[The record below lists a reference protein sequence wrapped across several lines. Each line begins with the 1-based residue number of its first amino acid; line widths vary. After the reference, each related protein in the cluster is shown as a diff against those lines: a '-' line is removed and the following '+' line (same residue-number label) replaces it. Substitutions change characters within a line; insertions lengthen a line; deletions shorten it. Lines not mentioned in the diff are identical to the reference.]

1 MSRTE
6 GLIPMRPLTVGLPK
20 MHKEHGERRDFLP
33 SLVAFLEEAGASA
46 VVLEEDYG
54 SGVGVS
60 PDEYRS
66 ASGLVRFG
74 TLEEAQDQ
82 DVVVVLRCP
91 DEGSIRRMR
100 PGSVLV
106 SMLHLEAR
114 PERLQ
119 LLKRVGTHGV
129 SLDAI
134 VDESGSRLV
143 ENLEAVGWNGVREAF
158 GTMARLHKDF
168 NHPSR
173 RPLHVTCLGAGRV
186 AGNAIYA
193 ATRYG
198 DPALREEMVARNVP
212 GVEVTVADFD
222 LTWHEDYMLQRLER
236 TDLLIDATQRR
247 DVTRP
252 VVPNAWVAA
261 LPNDAVLL
269 DLSADP
275 YDFSAEPPRTKGIE
289 GIPHGDLDQWL
300 FHADDPAW
308 DALDPRVPTV
318 NRRAAL
324 SCYSWPGLQPRAC
337 MERYG
342 AQLEPVLGL
351 VLAKSVEDWDPDHG
365 SHLERAIAR
374 AETSRLPRARELIPA

>member
-1 MSRTE
+1 M
-6 GLIPMRPLTVGLPK
+6 TVGLPR
-20 MHKEHGERRDFLP
+20 MHKEAGERRDFLP
-33 SLVAFLEEAGASA
+33 DFVAFLDEAGASA
-46 VVLEEDYG
+46 VVLEDGYG
-54 SGVGVS
+54 AGVGAA
-60 PDEYRS
+60 PDEYRT
-66 ASGLVRFG
+66 ASRVARFG
-74 TLEEAQDQ
+74 SFEEALGQ

-91 DEGSIRRMR
+91 DEASIRRLR
-100 PGSVLV
+100 TGSVLV
-106 SMLHLEAR
+106 SMLHLQAR

-119 LLKRVGTHGV
+119 LLELVGTHGV

-134 VDESGSRLV
+134 VDESGARLV
-143 ENLEAVGWNGVREAF
+143 ESLEAVGRNGVREAF
-158 GTMARLHKDF
+158 REIERLHADF
-168 NHPSR
+168 SHPSR

-186 AGNAIYA
+186 AGHAVHA

-198 DPALREEMVARNVP
+198 DPALRDEMVARNVP

-261 LPNDAVLL
+261 LPDDAVLL

-275 YDFSAEPPRTKGIE
+275 YDFSVEPPRTKGIE
-289 GIPHGDLDQWL
+289 GIPHGDLDRWL
-300 FHADDPAW
+300 FRADDPAW
-308 DALDPRVPTV
+308 DDLAPQVPTK
-318 NRRAAL
+318 NRRTAL

-337 MERYG
+337 MARYG
-342 AQLEPVLGL
+342 AQLEPILELILSKPVG
-351 VLAKSVEDWDPDHG
+351 DWDVAAG

-374 AETSRLPRARELIPA
+374 AETSRLPAGELTSA